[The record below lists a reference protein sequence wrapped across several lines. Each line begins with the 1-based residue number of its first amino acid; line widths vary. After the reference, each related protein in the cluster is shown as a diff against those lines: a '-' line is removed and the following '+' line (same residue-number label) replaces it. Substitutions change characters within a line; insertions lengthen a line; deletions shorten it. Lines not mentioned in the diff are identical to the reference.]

1 MHADIH
7 VFTFKA
13 GLLARVA
20 HDLRLHVQRH
30 ALQVSAGKVRGHCE
44 ADSLIVDG
52 VMTERGLDRAG
63 LSDKDK
69 LTIRETVRRE
79 ILHSDVHP
87 RIELEGDV
95 SADASRGTIE
105 VRGTLRVRGR
115 SSAVHLQL
123 QRRGDQL
130 QGAFELTPSELGI
143 PPYKALGGA
152 IKLQDRV
159 RVEVTIAL
167 EGRDPQVLLAEA
179 QTLQP

>member
-30 ALQVSAGKVRGHCE
+30 ALQVSAGKVRGHCD

-105 VRGTLRVRGR
+105 ARSACAAEAAPCTCSCNAAAISCKVR
-115 SSAVHLQL
+115 SSSRPPSSASRPTRRSAV
-123 QRRGDQL
+123 
-130 QGAFELTPSELGI
+130 PSSCRTACGW
-143 PPYKALGGA
+143 
-152 IKLQDRV
+152 R
-159 RVEVTIAL
+159 
-167 EGRDPQVLLAEA
+167 
-179 QTLQP
+179 